1 MMQNS
6 AVLGAEQCGARCR
19 TVRAMVANSGSESTL
34 GEERHADLEEVCAA
48 LSDHAPRT
56 LDSIC
61 KHPDEA

>member
-1 MMQNS
+1 M
-6 AVLGAEQCGARCR
+6 AV
-19 TVRAMVANSGSESTL
+19 TVRAMGCKRRDEW
-34 GEERHADLEEVCAA
+34 HADLEEVCAA